1 MLRGLRIYAAGFVLG
16 ALSSIALFFLARDL
30 YLSLLRLLA
39 AKAGAQTAAA
49 GSLPLMIIL
58 NNLLA
63 SFIGAYLGY
72 LLARLFL
79 YTDPP
84 PSQASARLLKA
95 LDGRLAEISPQ
106 GLRFYLPLYLLPLFS
121 LLFNGFILGGFLG
134 LYISDLGQYAAR
146 LYPHAI
152 LEIPAIVLSGSIG
165 LALAEENVGAL
176 EDPGLR
182 AALDREAIGT
192 LPRYLL
198 ASAMLMAAG
207 LLEA

>member
-16 ALSSIALFFLARDL
+16 ALSSIALFFLAREV

-39 AKAGAQTAAA
+39 AKAGAQTAAV

-84 PSQASARLLKA
+84 PSQASARLLTA
-95 LDGRLAEISPQ
+95 LDGRLAGVDPRS
-106 GLRFYLPLYLLPLFS
+106 LRFYLPLYL
-121 LLFNGFILGGFLG
+121 
-134 LYISDLGQYAAR
+134 
-146 LYPHAI
+146 
-152 LEIPAIVLSGSIG
+152 
-165 LALAEENVGAL
+165 
-176 EDPGLR
+176 
-182 AALDREAIGT
+182 
-192 LPRYLL
+192 
-198 ASAMLMAAG
+198 
-207 LLEA
+207 

>member
-1 MLRGLRIYAAGFVLG
+1 MFRGLRIYAAGFVLG

-39 AKAGAQTAAA
+39 AKAGAQTAAV

-63 SFIGAYLGY
+63 SFVGAYLGY

-84 PSQASARLLKA
+84 PSQSSARLLKA
-95 LDGRLAEISPQ
+95 LDGRLAGADPR

-134 LYISDLGQYAAR
+134 LYLSDLGQYAAR

-165 LALAEENVGAL
+165 LTLAEGSIGSL
-176 EDPGLR
+176 EGPGLR
-182 AALDREAIGT
+182 NALDRGARSA
-192 LPRYLL
+192 LPMYVL
-198 ASAMLMAAG
+198 ASLLLVAAG
-207 LLEA
+207 FMEA